1 MPTRTFT
8 FQIQFMNIKTIKQSI
23 DKVAKTAKFAMYVIM
38 VTRIV
43 VALYLRVHK
52 GLDDEDYE

>member
-1 MPTRTFT
+1 MGIKEFK
-8 FQIQFMNIKTIKQSI
+8 KTI
-23 DKVAKTAKFAMYVIM
+23 DKAAKTAKFAMYVIM

-43 VALYLRVHK
+43 VALYLRIHK

>member
-1 MPTRTFT
+1 
-8 FQIQFMNIKTIKQSI
+8 MNIKTIKQSI

>member
-1 MPTRTFT
+1 MLTRTFT
-8 FQIQFMNIKTIKQSI
+8 FQMQFMNIKTIKQSI

-38 VTRIV
+38 ATRIV

>member
-1 MPTRTFT
+1 
-8 FQIQFMNIKTIKQSI
+8 MNIKTIKQSI

-38 VTRIV
+38 AARIV